1 MLFNEKGTTLFQSI
15 MQHEKQNK
23 VTFLN
28 TQANEKFHYFDQ
40 TNLLYRVSPTS
51 TALKNLLTTDWN
63 ILKDNEIETR
73 YQEANTF
80 KSEVIKQ
87 IIKIK
92 EPRPIWE
99 TIKTII
105 ETAKLMK
112 NNFAGALLSIGSE
125 IVNPLHPLTA
135 LALIEQFQDS
145 YIHVKLAI
153 YSYNNE
159 RDLLDDE
166 YHSHKADLEKIEKNI
181 TNLIRTFNTDSVT
194 EETKKIII
202 STEIE
207 ENKVKCVSREKY
219 ADGSNMFIIPIG
231 LLTDGVVM
239 PYYGTA
245 LLHRNYTKLNGLNL
259 SPMRSANIGTEGLS
273 VLTNEPVKFRST
285 CTGST
290 PPLTYNGM
298 RTLSHANLS
307 SPLNRE
313 ILGYGSLVYADKMIE
328 KSIELYEIYLK
339 GIENESSKHNSSS
352 EDSEAEGETEIF
364 PANEYETAD
373 DYINDSN

>member
-1 MLFNEKGTTLFQSI
+1 MLFNEEGIQLFQSI
-15 MQHEKQNK
+15 MDYEKSDQ
-23 VTFLN
+23 VTLLN
-28 TQANEKFHYFDQ
+28 NQANEKFTYFDQ

-51 TALKNLLTTDWN
+51 TALNDLLKTDWN
-63 ILKDNEIETR
+63 ILKDKETETK
-73 YQEANTF
+73 YKIANDF

-92 EPRPIWE
+92 EPKPIWE
-99 TIKTII
+99 TIQTIM

-112 NNFAGALLSIGSE
+112 ENFAGALLSIGSE

-135 LALIEQFQDS
+135 LALIEQFQDTDVP
-145 YIHVKLAI
+145 VKLAI

-159 RDLLDDE
+159 RASLDEE
-166 YHSHKADLEKIEKNI
+166 YHSNKADLEKIDKNI

-202 STEIE
+202 STEIR
-207 ENKVKCVSREKY
+207 ENKVRSISREKY
-219 ADGSNMFIIPIG
+219 ADGSNLFIIPIG
-231 LLTDGVVM
+231 LLTEGVVM

-245 LLHRNYTKLNGLNL
+245 LLHRNYTKLQALNL
-259 SPMRSANIGTEGLS
+259 SPMQSANIGSKDGIT
-273 VLTNEPVKFRST
+273 LTNETLQFRNA

-290 PPLTYNGM
+290 PSLTYNGM

-307 SPLNRE
+307 SPLTRNL
-313 ILGYGSLVYADKMIE
+313 IGYGSLVYADKMIE

-352 EDSEAEGETEIF
+352 KESEEQSQTAGE
-364 PANEYETAD
+364 
-373 DYINDSN
+373 